1 MGKASKFF
9 RALFGFK
16 TIEPTDPPPSRSD
29 LNKQPKR
36 HWSFIKSHRDKPTRH
51 HLSNTFDASLSRPFD
66 TPLHHHA
73 SIETT
78 GDDDA
83 TTGSSNHAIAVAAAT
98 AAVAEAAVAA
108 AHAAA
113 EVVRMTSRATGGY
126 GLRGERAAVKIQ
138 SYFRSYL
145 ARKAL
150 RALKALVKLQA
161 LVRGHILRKQAAD
174 DLRRLQALQALLRAR
189 ANRLQV
195 ADSHSPQPTTK
206 KSSYSHQYGPPT
218 PEKCEHVL
226 RSRTMKHHQPSPI
239 KNHGSKSFADERNE
253 KILEMDST
261 KPHIMQQPRRR
272 NLFQPDHI
280 SYSHSQSLT
289 TSRGSSI
296 QPPALSPSESCEV
309 NSLTTP
315 FKCLTHDIDEE
326 TSFCTAQNSPPFYA
340 LSFKGN
346 SSMRV
351 GPFTPAKSD
360 SSRSCLSG
368 YSDHPNYMAYT
379 ESSRAKVRSLSAPRQ
394 RPQLEFPK
402 RYSMY
407 GYGSGAQRSSNLR
420 DSFMNKAYPGSGRL
434 DRLGMPVGGMGVR
447 ETEFSGSYWN

>member
-9 RALFGFK
+9 RALFGYK
-16 TIEPTDPPPSRSD
+16 TTDPPPPRSD

-36 HWSFIKSHRDKPTRH
+36 HWSFIKSHRDKNPRH
-51 HLSNTFDASLSRPFD
+51 HLSN

-73 SIETT
+73 SVEPD
-78 GDDDA
+78 GA
-83 TTGSSNHAIAVAAAT
+83 TGSSNHAIAVAAAT

-113 EVVRMTSRATGGY
+113 EVVRMTSRTTAGY
-126 GLRGERAAVKIQ
+126 GIRGEWAAVKIQ

-189 ANRLQV
+189 ASRLQV
-195 ADSHSPQPTTK
+195 ADPHSPQSTTK
-206 KSSYSHQYGPPT
+206 KSSYNHHHGPPT
-218 PEKCEHVL
+218 PEKCEHAL
-226 RSRTMKHHQPSPI
+226 RTRITKHNQPSAI
-239 KNHGSKSFADERNE
+239 KHHGSKSFADERNE
-253 KILEMDST
+253 RILEMDTT

-272 NLFQPDHI
+272 NLFQTDHI

-296 QPPALSPSESCEV
+296 QLPGLSPSGSCEI
-309 NSLTTP
+309 NSQTAP
-315 FKCLTHDIDEE
+315 FKCSAHDIEEE
-326 TSFCTAQNSPPFYA
+326 TPFGTSQNSPPFYA

-346 SSMRV
+346 ASMRV

-360 SSRSCLSG
+360 STRSCLSG
-368 YSDHPNYMAYT
+368 YSDHPNYMSYT

-407 GYGSGAQRSSNLR
+407 GYGSGAQRGSNLR
-420 DSFMNKAYPGSGRL
+420 DSFVNKAYPGSGRL

-447 ETEFSGSYWN
+447 EADFSGSYWN

>member
-9 RALFGFK
+9 KALFGFK
-16 TIEPTDPPPSRSD
+16 TTVVDPPPPS
-29 LNKQPKR
+29 NKQPKR
-36 HWSFIKSHRDKPTRH
+36 HWSFIKSHKDKPP
-51 HLSNTFDASLSRPFD
+51 SLSRPFD

-73 SIETT
+73 SVEPDGTA
-78 GDDDA
+78 GGGG
-83 TTGSSNHAIAVAAAT
+83 GSSNHAIAVAAAT

-113 EVVRMTSRATGGY
+113 EVVRMTSRATAGY
-126 GLRGERAAVKIQ
+126 GLRGEWAAVKIQ
-138 SYFRSYL
+138 SYFRAYL
-145 ARKAL
+145 SRKAL

-161 LVRGHILRKQAAD
+161 LVRGHIRRKQAAD
-174 DLRRLQALQALLRAR
+174 DLRRLQGLQALLQAR
-189 ANRLQV
+189 ANRLQA
-195 ADSHSPQPTTK
+195 ADSPSPQSMSK
-206 KSSYSHQYGPPT
+206 KSSHLHHYGPPT
-218 PEKCEHVL
+218 PEKSEHVP
-226 RSRTMKHHQPSPI
+226 RPRTPKHNQPSSI

-253 KILEMDST
+253 KILEMDTT
-261 KPHIMQQPRRR
+261 KPHTPQQPRRR
-272 NLFQPDHI
+272 NLFQADHI
-280 SYSHSQSLT
+280 GYSHSQSLT

-296 QPPALSPSESCEV
+296 PPLGLSPSNSCEI

-315 FKCLTHDIDEE
+315 FLEEE
-326 TSFCTAQNSPPFYA
+326 TCFYTTQNSPPLY
-340 LSFKGN
+340 SIPFKGT

-394 RPQLEFPK
+394 RPQLELPK

-407 GYGSGAQRSSNLR
+407 GYGSGAQRGSNLR
-420 DSFMNKAYPGSGRL
+420 DSFVNKAYPGSGRL
-434 DRLGMPVGGMGVR
+434 DRLGMPVGGLVVR
-447 ETEFSGSYWN
+447 ESEFSGGYWN